1 MLACPAMLALICMAV
16 ANLDRRHRLRTVLA
30 LPMAPRRVWWA
41 KCVECWLL
49 LLGAN
54 LCTWLLTFGGMS
66 LLHLAGP
73 SLFEGLATA
82 LSVTV
87 MLAWMVPVGL
97 WLSTWLG
104 ALAGI
109 AVPFLI
115 QVGCSILMYDAVIW
129 WLVPPSGVLRVIAPL
144 AGVMPDGSP
153 LVRGSAYSQFGLAC
167 WLALIVGAIA
177 SILLAWLTGRW
188 FNHREAR

>member
-1 MLACPAMLALICMAV
+1 M
-16 ANLDRRHRLRTVLA
+16 RGVLA
-30 LPMAPRRVWWA
+30 AAAWCELVYLAAHVRWHESSTFGWA
-41 KCVECWLL
+41 KFVR
-49 LLGAN
+49 G
-54 LCTWLLTFGGMS
+54 T
-66 LLHLAGP
+66 
-73 SLFEGLATA
+73 
-82 LSVTV
+82 
-87 MLAWMVPVGL
+87 GL